1 MANSPATQARISIRS
16 TSQGAKRLKRVSDSK
31 VTDGSSTDTVNAVGE
46 DEPIGFTRKPGNR
59 AISLTVYEEQGQPEV
74 DWRAL
79 RTSQEEFS
87 ITREIVG
94 GNRTQYP
101 VCRVSKVDPS
111 SDADGKHMLDVE
123 IIALGE
129 KPL

>member
-1 MANSPATQARISIRS
+1 MANAPGTQARISIRS
-16 TSQGAKRLKRVSDSK
+16 TSQGSKRLRRVESSK
-31 VTDGSSTDTVNAVGE
+31 VSDGSSTDTVNAIGE
-46 DEPIGFTRKPGNR
+46 DDPIGFVRKPGNR
-59 AISLTVYEEQGQPEV
+59 TISLSVYEEQGKPEV
-74 DWRAL
+74 DWRFL
-79 RTSQEEFS
+79 RTSQEGFS
-87 ITREIVG
+87 LTREIVG

-101 VCRVSKVDPS
+101 ECRVSKVDPS

>member
-31 VTDGSSTDTVNAVGE
+31 VADGSSTETVNAVGE
-46 DEPIGFTRKPGNR
+46 DEPIGFTRKPGGKTI
-59 AISLTVYEEQGQPEV
+59 ALTVYEEQGKPEV

-79 RTSQEEFS
+79 RDSQEEFA

-94 GNRTQYP
+94 GARQQFP

-111 SDADGKHMLDVE
+111 SDAEGKHMLDVE
-123 IIALGE
+123 IVGLRE